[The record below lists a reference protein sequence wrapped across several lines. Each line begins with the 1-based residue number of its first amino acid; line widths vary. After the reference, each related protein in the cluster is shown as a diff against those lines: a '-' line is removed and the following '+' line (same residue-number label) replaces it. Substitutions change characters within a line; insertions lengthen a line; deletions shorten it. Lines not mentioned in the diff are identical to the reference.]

1 LVKKQSTTAAK
12 LPKSVFVKTIIEA
25 MQELKGVD
33 VTVLDLRN
41 IHEAS
46 ADYFIICH
54 GTSSTHISGLTD
66 RIQKNVWEILGERPY
81 HTEGRQGKHWLLLDY
96 FTIVVHVFDREKRDF
111 YDIEHLWS
119 DAVVLKF

>member
-1 LVKKQSTTAAK
+1 MVKKQSTTAAK
-12 LPKSVFVKTIIEA
+12 LPKSVFVKTVIDA

-33 VTVLDLRN
+33 VTLLDLRN

-46 ADYFIICH
+46 ADYFVICH
-54 GTSSTHISGLTD
+54 GTSSTHISGITD
-66 RIQKNVWEILGERPY
+66 RIQKNIWETLGERPF
-81 HTEGRQGKHWLLLDY
+81 HIEGRQGKHWLLLDY
-96 FTIVVHVFDREKRDF
+96 FTVVVHVFDREKRDF